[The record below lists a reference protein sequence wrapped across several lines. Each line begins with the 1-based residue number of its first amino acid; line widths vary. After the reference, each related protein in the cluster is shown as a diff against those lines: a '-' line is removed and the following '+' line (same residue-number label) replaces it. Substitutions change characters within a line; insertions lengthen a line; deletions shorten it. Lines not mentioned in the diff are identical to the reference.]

1 MQLAGILAAIVMSD
15 AWLRFTA
22 GRDVHACWRHDRHW
36 STQHEGSCKHA
47 CLLVQVFLN
56 DDGSEMELGRGGF
69 GVVLRGTYRMA
80 PVAIKR
86 LKDQSLEQQ
95 EVFMREM
102 ALLRGCR
109 GSRYIVPFVGASLQ
123 PVGSDNP
130 LQFTGASQG
139 VRRLAQ
145 LGEHGRFA
153 VTCAAENAFLLLIFD
168 QTPCTLRIGLSSHFK
183 SFCFLSLSCTG

>member
-1 MQLAGILAAIVMSD
+1 
-15 AWLRFTA
+15 
-22 GRDVHACWRHDRHW
+22 
-36 STQHEGSCKHA
+36 
-47 CLLVQVFLN
+47 LN
-56 DDGSEMELGRGGF
+56 DDGTEMELGRGGF

-123 PVGSDNP
+123 PVRP
-130 LQFTGASQG
+130 ITRVICPEWLFTC
-139 VRRLAQ
+139 L
-145 LGEHGRFA
+145 FA
-153 VTCAAENAFLLLIFD
+153 VTVA
-168 QTPCTLRIGLSSHFK
+168 TPKH
-183 SFCFLSLSCTG
+183 

>member
-1 MQLAGILAAIVMSD
+1 
-15 AWLRFTA
+15 
-22 GRDVHACWRHDRHW
+22 
-36 STQHEGSCKHA
+36 
-47 CLLVQVFLN
+47 
-56 DDGSEMELGRGGF
+56 MELGRGGF

-123 PVGSDNP
+123 VVRSISRVIWPEWAVHMSICCDSRCSRALAALLCCIFPQNLPMMLGYVFRRPHCLSPPRALLQGCTVLAMDLMENGSLWMGLTRKGKDGKP
-130 LQFTGASQG
+130 LFQWNQRCASIC
-139 VRRLAQ
+139 R
-145 LGEHGRFA
+145 
-153 VTCAAENAFLLLIFD
+153 TC
-168 QTPCTLRIGLSSHFK
+168 R
-183 SFCFLSLSCTG
+183 

>member
-1 MQLAGILAAIVMSD
+1 M
-15 AWLRFTA
+15 
-22 GRDVHACWRHDRHW
+22 
-36 STQHEGSCKHA
+36 
-47 CLLVQVFLN
+47 VQVFLN

-123 PVGSDNP
+123 PV
-130 LQFTGASQG
+130 
-139 VRRLAQ
+139 RLHSNR
-145 LGEHGRFA
+145 LGPPE
-153 VTCAAENAFLLLIFD
+153 
-168 QTPCTLRIGLSSHFK
+168 
-183 SFCFLSLSCTG
+183 LSLNVGQA

>member
-1 MQLAGILAAIVMSD
+1 M
-15 AWLRFTA
+15 
-22 GRDVHACWRHDRHW
+22 
-36 STQHEGSCKHA
+36 
-47 CLLVQVFLN
+47 QVFLN

-123 PVGSDNP
+123 V
-130 LQFTGASQG
+130 
-139 VRRLAQ
+139 VR
-145 LGEHGRFA
+145 
-153 VTCAAENAFLLLIFD
+153 
-168 QTPCTLRIGLSSHFK
+168 
-183 SFCFLSLSCTG
+183 SLSKVICPEWVFHISNCCDSSYSRASNDLLVA

>member
-1 MQLAGILAAIVMSD
+1 M
-15 AWLRFTA
+15 
-22 GRDVHACWRHDRHW
+22 
-36 STQHEGSCKHA
+36 
-47 CLLVQVFLN
+47 QVFLN

-123 PVGSDNP
+123 PVRLLSESQDHLSRASNP
-130 LQFTGASQG
+130 TDVQIVDL
-139 VRRLAQ
+139 
-145 LGEHGRFA
+145 
-153 VTCAAENAFLLLIFD
+153 TCL
-168 QTPCTLRIGLSSHFK
+168 T
-183 SFCFLSLSCTG
+183 

>member
-1 MQLAGILAAIVMSD
+1 MLS
-15 AWLRFTA
+15 
-22 GRDVHACWRHDRHW
+22 
-36 STQHEGSCKHA
+36 
-47 CLLVQVFLN
+47 VQVFLN

-123 PVGSDNP
+123 PVGLLLTPFKGAPKPCYDSQSRGEHATCPELHGRCIHCSLQDLLSDAVH
-130 LQFTGASQG
+130 LGVSTVRHITAAVQAGGSYGASVLQHYG
-139 VRRLAQ
+139 
-145 LGEHGRFA
+145 
-153 VTCAAENAFLLLIFD
+153 TI
-168 QTPCTLRIGLSSHFK
+168 
-183 SFCFLSLSCTG
+183 

>member
-1 MQLAGILAAIVMSD
+1 M
-15 AWLRFTA
+15 
-22 GRDVHACWRHDRHW
+22 
-36 STQHEGSCKHA
+36 
-47 CLLVQVFLN
+47 QVFLN

-123 PVGSDNP
+123 PV
-130 LQFTGASQG
+130 
-139 VRRLAQ
+139 
-145 LGEHGRFA
+145 
-153 VTCAAENAFLLLIFD
+153 
-168 QTPCTLRIGLSSHFK
+168 
-183 SFCFLSLSCTG
+183 SLSFNLPGPPRPLMKMLAWEICSDLCS

>member
-1 MQLAGILAAIVMSD
+1 M
-15 AWLRFTA
+15 
-22 GRDVHACWRHDRHW
+22 
-36 STQHEGSCKHA
+36 
-47 CLLVQVFLN
+47 VQVFLN

-123 PVGSDNP
+123 PV
-130 LQFTGASQG
+130 
-139 VRRLAQ
+139 RLMLTSLDPIKPACN
-145 LGEHGRFA
+145 LSIL
-153 VTCAAENAFLLLIFD
+153 AFISHALLCM
-168 QTPCTLRIGLSSHFK
+168 TR
-183 SFCFLSLSCTG
+183 

>member
-1 MQLAGILAAIVMSD
+1 MSLCAA
-15 AWLRFTA
+15 
-22 GRDVHACWRHDRHW
+22 
-36 STQHEGSCKHA
+36 
-47 CLLVQVFLN
+47 QVFLN

-123 PVGSDNP
+123 PVRR
-130 LQFTGASQG
+130 QFPAPVSAAAPA
-139 VRRLAQ
+139 RRLWACRTRPRVLAHLWRPTPGCHMHPSVCRAQ
-145 LGEHGRFA
+145 DAEPLLGVLLSALVLSAPSHGGPPRPA
-153 VTCAAENAFLLLIFD
+153 TVAESCMDDLCAGLYGACHGFDGEWQPLDGAHAE
-168 QTPCTLRIGLSSHFK
+168 G
-183 SFCFLSLSCTG
+183 